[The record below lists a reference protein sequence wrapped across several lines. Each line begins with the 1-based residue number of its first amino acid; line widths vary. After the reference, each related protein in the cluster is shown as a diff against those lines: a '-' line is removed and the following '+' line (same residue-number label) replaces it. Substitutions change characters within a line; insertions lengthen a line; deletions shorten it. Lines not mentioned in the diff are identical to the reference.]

1 MFLRKTPRKKDG
13 KTHDYWSVV
22 ENKRVACGRV
32 VQRHVLYLGEINS
45 TQAAVWRK
53 AIEVLDDDVG
63 HPRTMALFPEDRCA
77 GIAPDASIVQL
88 RLSDMR
94 LCRPR
99 QWGACWLAGQ
109 LWQALQLDRF
119 WADHLPP
126 SRKGTRWD
134 QVLQVLVSYR
144 LIAPGSEWKLHRDWF
159 GRSAMA
165 DLLGADFGLAE
176 SHKLYA
182 CHDFLLQHKDAL
194 FSHLT
199 ARWRDL
205 FNANFDV
212 LLYDLTS
219 TYFEINASDVAGGD
233 KRRHGYSRDKRPD
246 CPQVVIA
253 LVVTPDGLPLAYEVL
268 PGNTADC
275 TTLRMFLAR
284 IEQQYGRARRI
295 WVMDRGI
302 PTEAV
307 LAEMR
312 ASDPPV
318 QYLVG
323 TPKGRLSRVEKQ
335 LLAKP
340 WQEARPGVSVK
351 LLDEDGELYV
361 FAESAARV
369 SKERAMRRR
378 QLKWLWKRLRE
389 LAAMEVPREEM
400 LMKLGAARAR
410 APTAW
415 RLVDIEMDKESAMF
429 IYALNRLKLRRIR
442 QREGRY
448 LLRTNLTEND
458 PALLWQYLHAARCC
472 RTGVQ
477 GPEGRPGD
485 TASLPSG
492 STQGRS
498 SYLHC
503 VFGLLPADHVAA
515 SPACPGTW
523 ADRAECSREVRS
535 RSDDRRSSADHRRT
549 RAAAHSLHPAGA
561 GTQAPDPAAQ
571 AQFAAAATT
580 ADHLPHGFQTP
591 RVVQTFPT
599 NPLIGNGRETE
610 NTPIREDGLT
620 VLPLTGLAATA
631 PSIAAA
637 SEHRS
642 SAVVHAFQ
650 REHPC
655 PSTGACPGYVKDHI
669 HPLAR
674 LRGFASLMHRFQPR
688 SL

>member
-1 MFLRKTPRKKDG
+1 MFLRKTQRKKDG

-22 ENKRVACGRV
+22 ENKRVAGGRV

-45 TQAAVWRK
+45 SQAAGWRK
-53 AIEVLDDDVG
+53 AIEVLDDDAG
-63 HPRTMALFPEDRCA
+63 HPRTLALFPEDRCA
-77 GIAPDASIVQL
+77 AVASDASIVQL

-109 LWQALQLDRF
+109 LWRDLRLDQF
-119 WADHLPP
+119 WAERLPP
-126 SRKGTRWD
+126 NRKGTRWD

-182 CHDFLLQHKDAL
+182 CHDYLLQHKEAL

-219 TYFEINASDVAGGD
+219 TYFEINASDVAEGD
-233 KRRHGYSRDKRPD
+233 KRHHGYSRDKRPD

-253 LVVTPDGLPLAYEVL
+253 LVVTPEGLPLAYEVL

-275 TTLRMFLAR
+275 KTLRMFLDK
-284 IEQQYGRARRI
+284 IERQYGRARRV

-323 TPKGRLSRVEKQ
+323 TPKGRLSRLEKQ
-335 LLAKP
+335 LLDKP
-340 WQEARPGVSVK
+340 WQQAREGVVVK
-351 LLDEDGELYV
+351 LLAKDGELYV
-361 FAESAARV
+361 FAQSDDRV
-369 SKERAMRRR
+369 AKERAMRKR

-389 LAAMEVPREEM
+389 LAAMEISREEM
-400 LMKLGAARAR
+400 LMKLGAARAK

-415 RLVDIEMDKESAMF
+415 RLVDIEMDKQSPTF
-429 IYALNRLKLRRIR
+429 TYALNRKKLRRAR
-442 QREGRY
+442 RREGRY

-458 PALLWQYLHAARCC
+458 PALLWQYYIQLVAVEQAFKNLKQDLAIRPVFHQDEHRIEAHIFIAFLAYCLQVTLQLRLHALAPGLTARSALEKFAA
-472 RTGVQ
+472 VQ
-477 GPEGRPGD
+477 MIDVHLPTTDGRELLLTRYTQPEPELRLLIEQLKL
-485 TASLPSG
+485 SLPP
-492 STQGRS
+492 Q
-498 SYLHC
+498 
-503 VFGLLPADHVAA
+503 P
-515 SPACPGTW
+515 P
-523 ADRAECSREVRS
+523 
-535 RSDDRRSSADHRRT
+535 
-549 RAAAHSLHPAGA
+549 
-561 GTQAPDPAAQ
+561 
-571 AQFAAAATT
+571 
-580 ADHLPHGFQTP
+580 P
-591 RVVQTFPT
+591 R
-599 NPLIGNGRETE
+599 
-610 NTPIREDGLT
+610 
-620 VLPLTGLAATA
+620 
-631 PSIAAA
+631 IA
-637 SEHRS
+637 
-642 SAVVHAFQ
+642 
-650 REHPC
+650 
-655 PSTGACPGYVKDHI
+655 TGAVPSV
-669 HPLAR
+669 P
-674 LRGFASLMHRFQPR
+674 SNPV
-688 SL
+688 